1 MNTDISEKEK
11 ILIVDDNAE
20 NIYVLLETLKYEYA
34 IVVAK
39 NGQKALQ
46 FAAEQPQPN
55 LILLDVIMPEMD
67 GYEVCR
73 RLKADPKTQH
83 IPIIFVTALK
93 EIGNEAQGFELGA
106 VDYISKP
113 ISPPIVRARV
123 KSQLTLQKLYQELQQ
138 ANKTLAT
145 AKEVAEDA
153 SQAKSEF
160 LANMSHELRTPL
172 NGILG
177 YTQILLHQKDI
188 NSSMND
194 GLQVIQQSGSHLL
207 NLVNDLLDLAK
218 IEARRLEL
226 LPNDFYL
233 PYFLSSITEML
244 RIRAQQKNV
253 TFIFEVDPELS
264 IGVCTDEKRLRQVLI
279 NLLGNAVKFTDRGY
293 VKFKVERV
301 ENSDFPLQTTAKIR
315 FTIEDT
321 GVGIPTAQLET
332 IFQPFEQ
339 AGNQKQRAQG
349 TGLGLAI
356 TRQIIEMM
364 NSTIHVTS
372 TEGKGST
379 FWFEIDL
386 PRSPEWCS
394 IVLTCDRG
402 KIIGYEGK
410 RRKILVVDDR
420 EINHQVLIALLLPLG
435 FEVAQASNGCEG
447 LKQVEQFQPDL
458 IITDLVMP
466 EMNGFEF
473 IRHIRTLPK
482 GDDFIILASSAS
494 SLERERH
501 TSLEAG
507 CTEFITKPID
517 VDLLLNRLQKYLQL
531 TWIYETDTGI
541 QKTANESEQV
551 IIPPPYEEL
560 FKLYRASRIGHIKE
574 ILSEA
579 VRIKNLDPRYAG
591 FADRVTELAKSFN
604 DSEIL
609 ALLHQMFSEF
619 PEVEGRLG

>member
-1 MNTDISEKEK
+1 MNEKEK
-11 ILIVDDNAE
+11 ILIVDDNPE
-20 NIYVLLETLKYEYA
+20 NIYVLLETLKADYA

-46 FAAEQPQPN
+46 FAVEQPQPN
-55 LILLDVIMPEMD
+55 LILLDVMMPEMD

-73 RLKADPKTQH
+73 RLKADEKTQD

-113 ISPPIVRARV
+113 ISPAIVRARV
-123 KSQLTLQKLYQELQQ
+123 KSQLTLQKLYKELQQ

-145 AKEVAEDA
+145 AKQAAEAA

-177 YTQILLHQKDI
+177 YTQILLHHKDI

-244 RIRAQQKNV
+244 RIRAQQKNI
-253 TFIFEVDPELS
+253 TFIFEVDPELA
-264 IGVCTDEKRLRQVLI
+264 IGVCADEKRLRQVLI
-279 NLLGNAVKFTDRGY
+279 NLLGNAVKFTEEGY
-293 VKFKVERV
+293 VKFKVEKV
-301 ENSDFPLQTTAKIR
+301 AKSGSQLQTTTKIR

-321 GVGIPTAQLET
+321 GVGIPTAQMET

-339 AGNQKQRAQG
+339 AGDQKQKAQG

-356 TRQIIEMM
+356 TRQIVEMM
-364 NSTIHVTS
+364 NCTINVIS

-386 PRSPEWCS
+386 PRSSEWCS
-394 IVLTCDRG
+394 LALTCDRG
-402 KIIGYEGK
+402 EIIGYEGEK
-410 RRKILVVDDR
+410 RKILIVDDR
-420 EINHQVLIALLLPLG
+420 EINHQVLVDLLVPLG
-435 FEVAQASNGCEG
+435 FEVAQANNGYEG
-447 LKQVEQFQPDL
+447 LKLLEQFKPDL

-473 IRHIRTLPK
+473 IRNIRALAN

-494 SLERERH
+494 SLEAERQN
-501 TSLEAG
+501 SLEAG

-517 VDLLLNRLQKYLQL
+517 INLLLNRLQKYLQL
-531 TWIYETDTGI
+531 TWIYEPDYGI
-541 QKTANESEQV
+541 EKSTQEPDQV

-579 VRIKNLDPRYAG
+579 LRIKNLDPRYAG
-591 FADRVTELAKSFN
+591 FADRVIELAKNFK
-604 DSEIL
+604 DSEVL
-609 ALLHQMFSEF
+609 AMLHQMFSEF
-619 PEVEGRLG
+619 SEIEGRLG